1 MTRLVKF
8 GLLLAV
14 LAAVPMTEAA
24 AQVRGL
30 VGAGLAVP
38 IGDFADAADG
48 DAEAGGVTALA
59 GVEWLPAGSAFG
71 LRLDGAY
78 QQFSTGLGTAALAD
92 RDIRYRFL
100 NANLDGVLEFP
111 IGPDASVR
119 PYVMA
124 GVGVYE
130 YKLVGNDV
138 PSGLE
143 GVTDFGLNGGIGM
156 TYQLEDFGIFGEARI
171 HNVFAEGM
179 DLQYIPVMLG
189 ARITFR

>member
-1 MTRLVKF
+1 MKA

-38 IGDFADAADG
+38 IGDFADEADG
-48 DAEAGGVTALA
+48 DAGAGGVTALA

-78 QQFSTGLGTAALAD
+78 QQFSTALGDAGLAD

-100 NANLDGVLEFP
+100 NATLDGVLEFP
-111 IGPDASVR
+111 IGPDASLR
-119 PYVMA
+119 PYGLA

-130 YKLVGNDV
+130 YKLVGDDV
-138 PSGLE
+138 PSGFE
-143 GVTDFGLNGGIGM
+143 SATDFGLNAGIGI
-156 TYQLEDFGIFGEARI
+156 TYQLEQFGIFGEARF